1 MNEFAKLIQDLRR
14 YEEEVYP
21 NLDPDYSA
29 VFASRVRELG
39 ERELL
44 VYLFRKL
51 ADSTLRV
58 ALDMLRFAWC
68 DLSFETW
75 MQVLEDVA
83 DDRRFVYQF
92 LMFASDTL
100 AMDIRG
106 LPSSHPN
113 VRRELETSAFSD
125 GGPAPQTREVRER
138 LDDSFD
144 YESMWRRLARE
155 GAPMQAFSVGST

>member
-1 MNEFAKLIQDLRR
+1 MNEFANLIEDVRR

-21 NLDPDYSA
+21 NLDPDYMA
-29 VFASRVRELG
+29 AFGSRVRELG

-44 VYLFRKL
+44 VYLFRNL

-58 ALDMLRFAWC
+58 VLNMLRFGWC

-100 AMDIRG
+100 AMDIRR

-113 VRRELETSAFSD
+113 VRRELESFPFRQ
-125 GGPAPQTREVRER
+125 GGPAPEPRKVRER
-138 LDDSFD
+138 LDDYFD
-144 YESMWRRLARE
+144 YESMWRRLASE